1 MNRNAILLV
10 ILVILFFGIYL
21 HCFSETC
28 DVYEPFVSADSYIL
42 SSNGVEGIRL
52 ADSPPPGP
60 PLREPD
66 MVWVNNALS
75 SMTLEEKIGQMIV
88 TSYHS
93 SGEFL
98 IDQYKV
104 GGFVFLGNN

>member
-10 ILVILFFGIYL
+10 ILSILFSGIYL

-28 DVYEPFVSADSYIL
+28 DIYEPFVSADSYIF
-42 SSNGVEGIRL
+42 SSGVEGIRL

-75 SMTLEEKIGQMIV
+75 SMTLEEKIVQMIV
-88 TSYHS
+88 TSFHS
-93 SGEFL
+93 SGESL
-98 IDQYKV
+98 IDQYK
-104 GGFVFLGNN
+104 GRWICFSWK